1 MNENNDGKGKK
12 NRIID
17 ENLKKKRLRFY
28 KKSVRRT
35 YYQFQINF
43 SSIILNFYET

>member
-28 KKSVRRT
+28 KNQSGVHI
-35 YYQFQINF
+35 INF
-43 SSIILNFYET
+43 KLIFLVLF